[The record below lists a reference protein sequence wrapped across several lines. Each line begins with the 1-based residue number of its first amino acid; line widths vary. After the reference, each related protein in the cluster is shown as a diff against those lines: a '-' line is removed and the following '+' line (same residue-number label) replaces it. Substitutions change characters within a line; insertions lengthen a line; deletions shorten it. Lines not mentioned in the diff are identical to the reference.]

1 LRAPQTPHALLRHAS
16 AYYRPA
22 GRFAWHFAQ
31 GKLKGDPAFRTIL
44 AQGLLAER
52 EDLLDLGAG
61 QALLA
66 AWLLA
71 ARTAY
76 ASERAGDWP
85 PGWPAPPQL
94 RSYTGIEINAQEVR
108 RARRAFAHDSGA
120 AVRIVHADIREA
132 DYGTPDAVVLLDVLH
147 YSDFRTQEA
156 VLRRVRAALAAD
168 GVLVL
173 RIGDAAGGFGCALS
187 KAVDRTVALA
197 RRGRWLR
204 LHCRSLRQWQ
214 QLLATLGFATR
225 AVPMPEAT
233 AFSNVL
239 LLARPT

>member
-1 LRAPQTPHALLRHAS
+1 MRAPPAPRVLLRHAS

-31 GKLKGDPAFRTIL
+31 GKLAGDPAFRTIL
-44 AQGLLAER
+44 AEGLLAER
-52 EDLLDLGAG
+52 QDVLDLGAG

-76 ASERAGDWP
+76 ASEHAGDWP
-85 PGWPAPPQL
+85 RGWPAPPPL
-94 RSYTGIEINAQEVR
+94 RSYTGIEINPQEVR
-108 RARRAFAHDSGA
+108 RARRAFAHDTGA
-120 AVRIVHADIREA
+120 AVRIVHADIGEA

-147 YSDFRTQEA
+147 YSDFRTQET
-156 VLRRVRAALAAD
+156 VLQRVRAALVAD
-168 GVLVL
+168 GVLVM
-173 RIGDAAGGFGCALS
+173 RIGDAASGFGCGLS

-204 LHCRSLRQWQ
+204 LHCRTLRQWQ
-214 QLLATLGFATR
+214 QLLATLGFSTR
-225 AVPMPEAT
+225 AIQMPDAT

-239 LLARPT
+239 LLARRT

>member
-1 LRAPQTPHALLRHAS
+1 LRALPAPRALLRHAS

-31 GKLKGDPAFRTIL
+31 GKLAGDPAFRTIL
-44 AQGLLAER
+44 AEGLLAQVQ
-52 EDLLDLGAG
+52 DVLDLGAG

-71 ARTAY
+71 ARATY

-85 PGWPAPPQL
+85 RGWPAPPPL
-94 RSYTGIEINAQEVR
+94 RSYTGIEINPQEVR

-147 YSDFRTQEA
+147 YSDFRTQETI
-156 VLRRVRAALAAD
+156 LRRVRAALVAE

-173 RIGDAAGGFGCALS
+173 RVGDAAGGLGCALS

-197 RRGRWLR
+197 RRGRWLP
-204 LHCRSLRQWQ
+204 LHCRTLRQWQ
-214 QLLATLGFATR
+214 QLLAALGFTTR
-225 AVPMPEAT
+225 AVPMPDAT
-233 AFSNVL
+233 LFSNVL
-239 LLARPT
+239 LVARRT

>member
-1 LRAPQTPHALLRHAS
+1 MRGPPAPRALLRHAS

-31 GKLKGDPAFRTIL
+31 AKLEGDPAFRTL
-44 AQGLLAER
+44 LCQGLLAGR
-52 EDLLDLGAG
+52 QDVLDLGAG

-71 ARTAY
+71 AGTAY
-76 ASERAGDWP
+76 TSEHAGDWP
-85 PGWPAPPQL
+85 RGWPAPPRL
-94 RSYTGIEINAQEVR
+94 RSYTGIEINPREVR

-132 DYGTPDAVVLLDVLH
+132 DYGNPDAVVLLDVLH
-147 YSDFRTQEA
+147 YSDFRTQETI
-156 VLRRVRAALAAD
+156 LRRVHAALGAD

-204 LHCRSLRQWQ
+204 LHCRTLRQWQ
-214 QLLATLGFATR
+214 QLLATLGFTTR
-225 AVPMPEAT
+225 AVPLPGAT

-239 LLARPT
+239 LQARRT